1 MPGRKNKRVSPKPP
15 NVDTIKAMGLPV
27 PEVLQSKTIKP
38 AKKNGNGNGAGR
50 PPILPTPELIKTI
63 TGYMATGKSLPTI
76 CKLNGVPS
84 IGTLFNWLGEGE
96 EEGGRPECRRF
107 LKEYIRAREQQADY
121 FFEEVSETRGKVE
134 TGIYEAHQARII
146 FDILRWQAG
155 KLKPSKYG
163 EKLQV
168 EQDTAITIQV
178 VKHTDAITIN
188 PGQNALITNN
198 NND

>member
-27 PEVLQSKTIKP
+27 PEVLQPIKP
-38 AKKNGNGNGAGR
+38 NGNGR
-50 PPILPTPELIKTI
+50 CKRKVILTNELIEKLTSQI
-63 TGYMATGKSLPTI
+63 ADGKSLPTI
-76 CKLNGVPS
+76 CKQADMPGIVTIFDWLDKAAEPS
-84 IGTLFNWLGEGE
+84 CDAVYKRLLE
-96 EEGGRPECRRF
+96 
-107 LKEYIRAREQQADY
+107 KYARAREQQADR
-121 FFEEVSETRGKVE
+121 FFEEVSDIRDKVE
-134 TGIYEAHQARII
+134 HGSYEAHQARII